1 MNTTNKDTSLGL
13 LLAAP
18 IIAFPFGSAYA
29 AFYVLIILSAVFLKI
44 TPSFLNDHKELQY
57 STLALALP
65 ILITA
70 LYLLFQGSA
79 AVSDSLK
86 KFALFSVSG
95 LLAFSAAALTQ
106 SARTRAVAAA
116 ATSITIAFWIFDGL
130 IQLTLGKDLF
140 GIAPTTSQRISAFF
154 ETPTRYGYFIGF
166 FTALPVFWLL
176 SKKKIAL
183 AVVCLAGGGVV
194 SLSGGSRFGMIG
206 YILLI
211 TVFVLVLAR
220 NLARNQQILLFTL
233 TPIALISAGLAL
245 YAFSPSFTK
254 RIDDT
259 LIIMQGIDRDTLNL
273 MLTYRL
279 EIWEPLLI
287 LVKQH
292 WLFGIGVDQLEHA
305 IAPYLAAD
313 SWFAKGDIPVMHAH
327 QAFLEVLAATGI
339 IGFVSFTCY
348 YGWHCIAMLRS
359 WPHASTFGWG
369 CLLVF
374 ALMWFPVGSHKDI
387 YSSVQALLSF
397 YLLGMGFG
405 FLRNDTQ

>member
-1 MNTTNKDTSLGL
+1 MNTTKKEISLGL

-29 AFYVLIILSAVFLKI
+29 PFYALIILTAFFIKK
-44 TPSFLNDHKELQY
+44 TPSPLNDHKALQY
-57 STLALALP
+57 ATLALALP

-79 AVSDSLK
+79 AVPDSLK
-86 KFALFSVSG
+86 KFALFAASG
-95 LLAFSAAALTQ
+95 LLAFSVAALTQ
-106 SARTRAVAAA
+106 SARTRAVTAAA
-116 ATSITIAFWIFDGL
+116 ISLTIAFWILDGL
-130 IQLTLGKDLF
+130 IQFTLGKDLF
-140 GIAPTTSQRISAFF
+140 GITPPSNQRISAFF

-176 SKKKIAL
+176 SKNKVSL
-183 AVVCLAGGGVV
+183 AVLCLVGGGIV

-220 NLARNQQILLFTL
+220 KLARNQQILLYTL

-279 EIWEPLLI
+279 EIWEPLFI

-359 WPHASTFGWG
+359 WPYASTFGWG

-405 FLRNDTQ
+405 FLRNEAQ